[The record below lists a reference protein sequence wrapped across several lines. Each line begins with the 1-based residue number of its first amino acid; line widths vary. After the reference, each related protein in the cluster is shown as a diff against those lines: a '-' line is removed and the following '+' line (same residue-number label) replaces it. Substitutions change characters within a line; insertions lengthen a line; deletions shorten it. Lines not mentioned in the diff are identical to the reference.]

1 MLFIELPLAAQ
12 GSTTKSTRDFHREA
26 GPIQKIF
33 YAPARSMRI
42 HSTSFS
48 KSAVSLE
55 TAPRSPLPEFAFIGR
70 SNVGKSSLINMLTNK
85 SGLARV
91 SKTPGRTREINF
103 FKINEAW
110 GLVDLPGY
118 GYAKV
123 SKELRDQFNEFVS
136 EYLLKRENLC
146 GTFVLIDSRHTPQKI
161 DLQFVGW
168 LIENQVPFALIFT
181 KADKIKPRIVKK
193 HIKLFK
199 EALAEFSD
207 GEPAVF
213 TTSDKTREGRK
224 EVLGFIETAME
235 QSQNF

>member
-1 MLFIELPLAAQ
+1 
-12 GSTTKSTRDFHREA
+12 
-26 GPIQKIF
+26 
-33 YAPARSMRI
+33 MRI

-136 EYLLKRENLC
+136 EYLLERENLC

-181 KADKIKPRIVKK
+181 KADKIKPRLVEK

-207 GEPAVF
+207 GEPTVF